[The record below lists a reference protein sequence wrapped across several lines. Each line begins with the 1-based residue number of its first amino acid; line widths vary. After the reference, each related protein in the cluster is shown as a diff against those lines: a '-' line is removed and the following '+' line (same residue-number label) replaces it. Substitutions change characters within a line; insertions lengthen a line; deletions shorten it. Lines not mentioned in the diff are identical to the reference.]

1 MSSSRPLK
9 SKNKIQNQ
17 KGQGLIEYLILV
29 AIIAVATIGIVRVVG
44 ANVAVQFANVAK
56 ALGSGDDNQ
65 LKAENID
72 AGMYSKKDL
81 SNFLKGAAKTN
92 RLNSGASGK

>member
-1 MSSSRPLK
+1 MPTHHTTCSVPIRYK
-9 SKNKIQNQ
+9 NQ

-29 AIIAVATIGIVRVVG
+29 AIISVATIGIVRVVG

-65 LKAENID
+65 LKAEKIEAD
-72 AGMYSKKDL
+72 MYSKKDL
-81 SNFLKGAAKTN
+81 SNFLNGAAKTN
-92 RLNSGASGK
+92 RLNPGGNK

>member
-1 MSSSRPLK
+1 MIRKKYFLRK
-9 SKNKIQNQ
+9 NQ

-44 ANVAVQFANVAK
+44 SNVAVQFANIAK

-65 LKAENID
+65 LKAQNID
-72 AGMYSKKDL
+72 AEMYSKKDL

-92 RLNSGASGK
+92 RLNSGSNGQ